1 MDRAQGLLGQ
11 GGLGRR
17 GEPGNAKVGHLQGAV
32 PQHHHIVGLD
42 VPVDDAPAVGVGQ
55 GLHDLGDEM
64 EGLPPGQLAPLLL
77 HVLLEGN
84 AVQQLH
90 HDIVQLRRVRHVIH
104 RHDIGVRQHGDGLG
118 LVVEAAAEL
127 RVLGQ
132 IFPKD
137 LDGHQPVEPVTACL
151 VHPGHAPGADDLQ
164 DLISIIE

>member
-1 MDRAQGLLGQ
+1 M
-11 GGLGRR
+11 
-17 GEPGNAKVGHLQGAV
+17 
-32 PQHHHIVGLD
+32 GLD
-42 VPVDDAPAVGVGQ
+42 VPVDDAPAVGVPQ
-55 GLHDLGDEM
+55 CLDDLGDKVEC
-64 EGLPPGQLAPLLL
+64 LPPVQLVPLFLYILL
-77 HVLLEGN
+77 QGDTVD
-84 AVQQLH
+84 QFH
-90 HDIVQLRRVRHVIH
+90 HDVFQVGGAADVING
-104 RHDIGVRQHGDGLG
+104 HDVWVGKHGYGLG